1 MKNSINEYVDFLKN
15 DLGKDIAT
23 TLFERFKELIL
34 SGKLPPDSVLP
45 NENVLSEMLGVGRS
59 TLREAYTALAVLGFI
74 RRSKAGTFVVPIE
87 NIVSIAP
94 FSFTV
99 ANSDLNDL
107 LEFRVMLESESS
119 SYAAKRANDDDI
131 KNIEECYINMIANK
145 GDINKFV
152 DYDTSFHIMLC
163 YASHNNL
170 IINTML
176 AARESFEKSI
186 RSTLRKSLIKNPRA
200 IDVTIEFH
208 GKILDA
214 VKSKDYRTASAAMK
228 EHISYVN
235 LTVKYASE

>member
-1 MKNSINEYVDFLKN
+1 M
-15 DLGKDIAT
+15 
-23 TLFERFKELIL
+23 FERFKELIL

-107 LEFRVMLESESS
+107 LEFRVMLESESA

-131 KNIEECYINMIANK
+131 KNINTYIDDIERLYIVDNTEGKDNENRIPKNK
-145 GDINKFV
+145 K
-152 DYDTSFHIMLC
+152 
-163 YASHNNL
+163 
-170 IINTML
+170 
-176 AARESFEKSI
+176 
-186 RSTLRKSLIKNPRA
+186 IKY
-200 IDVTIEFH
+200 IF
-208 GKILDA
+208 
-214 VKSKDYRTASAAMK
+214 
-228 EHISYVN
+228 
-235 LTVKYASE
+235 

>member
-15 DLGKDIAT
+15 DLGKDIAK

-45 NENVLSEMLGVGRS
+45 NENVLSEMLGIGRS

-74 RRSKAGTFVVPIE
+74 RRSKAGTFVVPVE

-99 ANSDLNDL
+99 ANSDLNDI
-107 LEFRVMLESESS
+107 LEFRVMLESESA

-145 GDINKFV
+145 DDINKFV

-176 AARESFEKSI
+176 AARDSFEKSI

-200 IDVTIEFH
+200 IDVTIELH

-235 LTVKYASE
+235 LTVKYGSE